1 MNNDLIISRIIEV
14 IDNHGSTRDR
24 LLPVLI
30 SLNHDLGKLTPFI
43 LNEVARRFNLAQTE
57 VYAIASFYHLL
68 NVKPVG
74 RYIIRLCR
82 TISCELSGKDQIVKS
97 LEAELGISMGETTAD
112 NLFTLEYANCM
123 GMCDQGPAM
132 LVNTDLYSN
141 LTPSKV
147 IEIINQY
154 ILKSRTVLS

>member
-1 MNNDLIISRIIEV
+1 MNSDLIISRISEV
-14 IDNHGSTRDR
+14 TEEHGTSRDQ

-30 SLNHDLGKLTPFI
+30 SLNHDLGKLNSFI
-43 LNEVARRFNLAQTE
+43 INEVSRRFNLSQTE

-74 RYIIRLCR
+74 RYIIRICS
-82 TISCELSGKDQIVKS
+82 TISCDLSGKDQIVKS
-97 LEAELGISMGETTAD
+97 LEAELGISMGETTED

-132 LVNTDLYSN
+132 LVNTDLYNN
-141 LTPSKV
+141 LTPSKAV
-147 IEIINQY
+147 NIINKY
-154 ILKSRTVLS
+154 MKKSRTFY

>member
-1 MNNDLIISRIIEV
+1 MNSDLILSRISEV
-14 IDNHGSTRDR
+14 TEEHGTSRDK

-30 SLNHDLGKLTPFI
+30 SLNHDLGNLNRFTI
-43 LNEVARRFNLAQTE
+43 NEVSRQFRLAQTE

-74 RYIIRLCR
+74 RYIIRICR
-82 TISCELSGKDQIVKS
+82 TISCDLYGKDQIVQS
-97 LEAELGISMGETTAD
+97 LESELGINMGETTED

-141 LTPSKV
+141 LNPTKA
-147 IEIINQY
+147 IEIVNTY
-154 ILKSRTVLS
+154 IAKSRLNPA